1 VGAESEKSGQM
12 SWFLSAPAFHGCA
25 SAYEFTLAH
34 PGTVC
39 REMRTFT
46 VAVLLVACMAS
57 RAAASFDISSLDK
70 VWLDL
75 EHESTNTDAA
85 AAAPLDDAGTPLA
98 AGEASVNIHHIFF

>member
-1 VGAESEKSGQM
+1 MVAHQ
-12 SWFLSAPAFHGCA
+12 HN
-25 SAYEFTLAH
+25 EFTLAH

-85 AAAPLDDAGTPLA
+85 AAAPLDNAGTPLA
-98 AGEASVNIHHIFF
+98 AEEANVNIHHILYFKINTFYKI